1 MADTST
7 TNYSLTKP
15 EVGASEDTWGTK
27 LNTNLDTLDTTIK
40 SVSDVANAALPK
52 AGGSVTGDITTTAN
66 INLGDNDKA
75 QFGASQDLQIYHDG
89 SNSYVSDQ
97 GTGSLNI
104 LATDQIKLG
113 NSDNTEVYAK
123 FNNNGNVE
131 LRHNNSV
138 RLETTA
144 DGVDIT
150 GTGALKLPVGTTA
163 QQPSSPTAG
172 DLRWNSDD
180 TSAEIYDGSAWGSVG
195 GGGAAETPY
204 AEHSNNITEAYSIAS
219 GNNAVS
225 GGPITVGTGGSVT
238 VPTGSTWTIV

>member
-1 MADTST
+1 MADTTT

-15 EVGASEDTWGTK
+15 EVGASADTWGTK

-40 SVSDVANAALPK
+40 SISDVSDAALPK

-66 INLGDNDKA
+66 INLGDNDKV
-75 QFGASQDLQIYHDG
+75 QFGASNDLQIYHDG
-89 SNSYVSDQ
+89 TSSYIKDAGAGYLLIDGSNQIRIRTSDGTEDHIICVTDGGVSFYY
-97 GTGSLNI
+97 
-104 LATDQIKLG
+104 
-113 NSDNTEVYAK
+113 DNDK
-123 FNNNGNVE
+123 K
-131 LRHNNSV
+131 
-138 RLETTA
+138 LETTA

-195 GGGAAETPY
+195 GGNTTDKGLY
-204 AEHSNNITEAYSIAS
+204 EHAHTISENYSITS
-219 GNNAVS
+219 GNNAI
-225 GGPITVGTGGSVT
+225 GAGPITIDTGYSVT
-238 VPTGSTWTIV
+238 VPSGSVWTIV